1 MAEETHH
8 APTPHVPAKDAGSK
22 EANDKLP
29 KKGML
34 TGKNKWYV
42 VGGLAL
48 IAVLVFFFVRKS
60 NSASSGTTAQT
71 ASIDPATGFPYGSAQ
86 DQATLAAQSASGGVA
101 ASQGAQGDTGAA
113 GATGPAGPAG
123 PAGPT
128 GPAGNTTTTSGNGSG
143 GTTSKKIG
151 TASSSYVVKAGDTL
165 ASIAARFGISVAT
178 LAHANTYV
186 SGEVAGNKKVGQT
199 LGTGAGL
206 KTGQTLKV
214 PNVAAAK

>member
-1 MAEETHH
+1 MAEETH
-8 APTPHVPAKDAGSK
+8 TPHVPAKDANSK

-42 VGGLAL
+42 VGGLAI

-60 NSASSGTTAQT
+60 NSAGTG
-71 ASIDPATGFPYGSAQ
+71 ASTSATGATIDPATGFPYGSAQ

-101 ASQGAQGDTGAA
+101 SSQGAQGDTGPA
-113 GATGPAGPAG
+113 GATGPTGATGA
-123 PAGPT
+123 T
-128 GPAGNTTTTSGNGSG
+128 GPAGNTTTTSSNGGG
-143 GTTSKKIG
+143 GTTSKPTG

-186 SGEVAGNKKVGQT
+186 SGEVPGNKKVGQT

-206 KTGQTLKV
+206 KTGQNLKI
-214 PNVAAAK
+214 PNVPAAK